1 MIYTTKLH
9 TECPGSQLPHN
20 SQVAGAVNGFMMI
33 ENVTER
39 KEMNCAAPPPHAFY
53 KQETKNKSVI
63 IEIQGSSTVII
74 K

>member
-39 KEMNCAAPPPHAFY
+39 KEMNCAAPPLTPFIN
-53 KQETKNKSVI
+53 KRLKTKV
-63 IEIQGSSTVII
+63 SSLKFKVPAL
-74 K
+74 